1 MRLRNIPGA
10 QDAIL
15 ESPYVVQ
22 EPQTKKGHWAEVFAK
37 KQPLHIEV
45 GMGKGRFLM
54 DLARLHP
61 EINYVGIE
69 MYDSVLL
76 RALQKREELEQNG
89 EVYSNLFFMRVDARL
104 LPDIFEKGEVDKIY
118 LNFSDP
124 WPKDRHA
131 KRRLT
136 SPDFMTVYDQILAA
150 DGTVEFKTDNKGLFD
165 YSLEAIPEAG
175 WTITAHTFDLHHDP
189 VMCAGNVMTEYEE
202 KFSLKGNPINK
213 LIARRKD

>member
-22 EPQTKKGHWAEVFAK
+22 EPQIKKGHWGEVFVK

-61 EINYVGIE
+61 DINYIGIE

-76 RALQKREELEQNG
+76 RALQKREELEENG
-89 EVYSNLFFMRVDARL
+89 EVYSNF
-104 LPDIFEKGEVDKIY
+104 IFYESGCQ
-118 LNFSDP
+118 
-124 WPKDRHA
+124 
-131 KRRLT
+131 T
-136 SPDFMTVYDQILAA
+136 S
-150 DGTVEFKTDNKGLFD
+150 
-165 YSLEAIPEAG
+165 
-175 WTITAHTFDLHHDP
+175 
-189 VMCAGNVMTEYEE
+189 AGN
-202 KFSLKGNPINK
+202 L
-213 LIARRKD
+213 